1 MSDNMAKRPKF
12 QKNSRS
18 RHYNVV
24 YDKDIQQYRLG
35 FYNFK
40 VLKSMKV
47 NETTDHVY
55 YVEPATQHRLDLISM
70 KFYGTTV
77 FDWVIAEVN
86 NISDPIK
93 DIKTGL
99 KLIIP
104 NPSRLVTGV

>member
-1 MSDNMAKRPKF
+1 MSDRMAKKPRF

-18 RHYNVV
+18 RHYDVV
-24 YDKDIQQYRLG
+24 YDKNVGQYRLG
-35 FYNFK
+35 FYKFK
-40 VLKSMKV
+40 VLKNMKV
-47 NETTDHVY
+47 DETTDHVY
-55 YVEPATQHRLDLISM
+55 YVESGLQYRLDLISM

-93 DIKTGL
+93 DIKVGT
-99 KLIIP
+99 KLIVP